1 MAEPSQDHF
10 MPPEQAADLSRIEPG
25 MVAETTD
32 GDIGEADLTTPRV
45 AEVVTNP
52 IGDVEKIVVEKGI
65 LFKKQIV
72 IPAERIVVVDEEP
85 HDDTAPGKVTIAA
98 APEETEALAAVGP
111 EDLPTAPPSDVADVA
126 TEVEEALPTDV
137 GMRELEEKHEARQ
150 QGRAPGPL
158 RQKLLAVLGPGFLAG
173 MAGNDSSA
181 VATYALAGASVG
193 FAQLWLLLLSTP
205 LLFAVQFACAHL
217 GRQQRRGLGV
227 VLRDHYG
234 LRTAAPAALIL
245 VLANIALIA
254 ADLVAIGSGLELI
267 SGVRWVWFIAP
278 VAAGLW
284 YITVYHSFDAM
295 KKIFLIM
302 SLAFVTYIVTAVMAR
317 PDWGVVLSS
326 TVVPHLDLSFAS
338 ISSAVALLGATISP
352 YTMFWQTQGE
362 KEEDRPGSYDEQMR
376 TAGLDIG
383 SGVLSGNG
391 VAYFIIVS
399 TAATLYTQHKPIA
412 SALDAAR
419 GLEPLL
425 GPAAKYLF
433 AAGLI
438 GAGLIA
444 IPVLLASASYAV
456 AGAVGWP
463 HSLSKKPWQNEGF
476 YLILT
481 VALVVGL
488 IIAALGFDPVQLM
501 FWANALQGVL
511 APILIVLLLRAGNSR
526 SVMGEHPFNLRLNA
540 ALALAGIVMFSG
552 AGLLIFGLLTGQGG

>member
-1 MAEPSQDHF
+1 
-10 MPPEQAADLSRIEPG
+10 
-25 MVAETTD
+25 
-32 GDIGEADLTTPRV
+32 
-45 AEVVTNP
+45 
-52 IGDVEKIVVEKGI
+52 
-65 LFKKQIV
+65 
-72 IPAERIVVVDEEP
+72 
-85 HDDTAPGKVTIAA
+85 
-98 APEETEALAAVGP
+98 
-111 EDLPTAPPSDVADVA
+111 
-126 TEVEEALPTDV
+126 
-137 GMRELEEKHEARQ
+137 
-150 QGRAPGPL
+150 
-158 RQKLLAVLGPGFLAG
+158 
-173 MAGNDSSA
+173 
-181 VATYALAGASVG
+181 
-193 FAQLWLLLLSTP
+193 
-205 LLFAVQFACAHL
+205 LLFAVQFACAHV

-254 ADLVAIGSGLELI
+254 ADLVAIGSGLELVT
-267 SGVRWVWFIAP
+267 GLRWVWFIAP
-278 VAAGLW
+278 VAAALW

-302 SLAFVTYIVTAVMAR
+302 SLAFVAYIVTAVMAR
-317 PDWGVVLSS
+317 PDWGTVLSG
-326 TVVPHLDLSFAS
+326 TIVPHLDLSFTG

-383 SGVLSGNG
+383 SGVLSGNA

-399 TAATLYTQHKPIA
+399 TAATLYAEHKPIA

-456 AGAVGWP
+456 AGTVGWP
-463 HSLSKKPWQNEGF
+463 HSLAKKPWQNEGF

-481 VALVVGL
+481 VALVAGL

-501 FWANALQGVL
+501 FWANVLQGVL

-526 SVMGEHPFNLRLNA
+526 GVMGEHPFNLRLNA
-540 ALALAGIVMFSG
+540 GLALAGLIMFVG
-552 AGLLIFGLLTGQGG
+552 AGLLFYGLLTGQGG